1 VVSPGRTE
9 ATNTGI
15 IRWRADYGGAQDYTM
30 FLPTQKMLADMS
42 KEMTS

>member
-1 VVSPGRTE
+1 V
-9 ATNTGI
+9 TNTGI
-15 IRWRADYGGAQDYTM
+15 TCWRADYGGAPDYTM